1 MSTVTSGQTQY
12 KRAVEG
18 GKNSTNKYVG
28 ESSKQFFP
36 AKPHYCDTFFVSIP
50 KNIKTMSPSRTGL
63 KRGRQKRMK
72 IQEMYM
78 EINQVLRNFNDKT
91 L

>member
-50 KNIKTMSPSRTGL
+50 KKL
-63 KRGRQKRMK
+63 
-72 IQEMYM
+72 
-78 EINQVLRNFNDKT
+78 
-91 L
+91 

>member
-18 GKNSTNKYVG
+18 GKNSTNTWG
-28 ESSKQFFP
+28 NLQNNFFP

-50 KNIKTMSPSRTGL
+50 KNL
-63 KRGRQKRMK
+63 
-72 IQEMYM
+72 
-78 EINQVLRNFNDKT
+78 
-91 L
+91 

>member
-50 KNIKTMSPSRTGL
+50 KNLKTMSPSRTGL

-72 IQEMYM
+72 IQEM

>member
-28 ESSKQFFP
+28 ESSKQFFFRK
-36 AKPHYCDTFFVSIP
+36 AT
-50 KNIKTMSPSRTGL
+50 L
-63 KRGRQKRMK
+63 
-72 IQEMYM
+72 
-78 EINQVLRNFNDKT
+78 LRYVFCKYP
-91 L
+91 

>member
-50 KNIKTMSPSRTGL
+50 KNLKTMSPSRTGL
-63 KRGRQKRMK
+63 K
-72 IQEMYM
+72 EM